1 MILGEELRLAAEA
14 AAERMEDNERCDA
27 EWDALVSV
35 LREAAKRGAGGFI
48 LPADPAAAY
57 PAMAANVGWLRR
69 KCRDSGIEWE
79 SRTEL
84 GTGTKAWAF
93 SWPDKEAEMP
103 EETDGKGRTK
113 LRIGK
118 VHVAYVRTDLLTR
131 SRHENGLVNLTPWLR
146 ELIWTNFHIEITDNE
161 SIKQLQEALDRRFFD
176 SCGEWLQAIM
186 RTGLKSKNHW
196 DANCIYEV
204 SHNPDSRQGGKM
216 T

>member
-1 MILGEELRLAAEA
+1 MKLGEELHLRAEA
-14 AAERMEDNERCDA
+14 AREQMNSNERCDA

-35 LREAAKRGAGGFI
+35 LKEAANQGACGFI
-48 LPADPAAAY
+48 LPADPATTY

-69 KCRDSGIEWE
+69 KCRDNGIEWE

-84 GTGTKAWAF
+84 GTDAKAWAF
-93 SWPDKEAEMP
+93 SWSAKEAEIP

-131 SRHENGLVNLTPWLR
+131 FRHENGLVNLTPWLR
-146 ELIWTNFHIEITDNE
+146 ELIWTTFHIEITDNE

-176 SCGEWLQAIM
+176 SCGEWLQTIM
-186 RTGLKSKNHW
+186 RADIQAPHLRNPRNMFEVLHESK
-196 DANCIYEV
+196 
-204 SHNPDSRQGGKM
+204 K
-216 T
+216 